1 MSCLLTFLLL
11 LTLSITIDFSL
22 YSQCTLPWVLS
33 LRYCH
38 WQVSLKPHTIYLNC
52 WEKNYNLASSNVTCL
67 KALSSEHHWLTFCV
81 MITCNFMSS
90 LIIHNY
96 TSTFYETF
104 SLELAITIAKIQ
116 DCSSDLNKWMS
127 HQTEKQKNNTKKWTK
142 LSCIF
147 PVKIAWLALDC
158 EQAFLGA
165 LGRGTEVDASRQSLL
180 AG

>member
-1 MSCLLTFLLL
+1 
-11 LTLSITIDFSL
+11 
-22 YSQCTLPWVLS
+22 
-33 LRYCH
+33 
-38 WQVSLKPHTIYLNC
+38 
-52 WEKNYNLASSNVTCL
+52 
-67 KALSSEHHWLTFCV
+67 
-81 MITCNFMSS
+81 MSS

-116 DCSSDLNKWMS
+116 DCSSDLNKWKAKEQ
-127 HQTEKQKNNTKKWTK
+127 HNKWTK

-180 AG
+180 VG